1 MESPALAALRAVV
14 LHESS
19 AADRQSHAMRLQWQG
34 MRDRIWLLQCALA
47 RIARGADCDEC
58 EDPSQE
64 AAQACYAAGMDCYS
78 IDVLAGFCEDTHKLN
93 LSPEQVE
100 RDFRGD
106 WEDDID
112 EEWDRRERDPT
123 QPSRDE
129 DEEPVGASGLDR
141 GRCPTR

>member
-1 MESPALAALRAVV
+1 MESQALAALRAVV

-19 AADRQSHAMRLQWQG
+19 AADRRCHAMQLQWQG
-34 MRDRIWLLQCALA
+34 LRDRIWFLQCALA
-47 RIARGADCDEC
+47 RIARGAECHEC
-58 EDPSQE
+58 EDPSVE

-78 IDVLAGFCEDTHKLN
+78 IDVLAGFCEDAREIY

-112 EEWDRRERDPT
+112 KEWDRRKRNPT
-123 QPSRDE
+123 QPSSDE
-129 DEEPVGASGLDR
+129 DEAEADL
-141 GRCPTR
+141 

>member
-1 MESPALAALRAVV
+1 MESRALAALRAVV

-19 AADRQSHAMRLQWQG
+19 AADRRCQG
-34 MRDRIWLLQCALA
+34 MRDRIWFLQCALA
-47 RIARGADCDEC
+47 RIARGAECDQG
-58 EDPSQE
+58 EDPSEE

-78 IDVLAGFCEDTHKLN
+78 IDVLAGFCEDARELY

-112 EEWDRRERDPT
+112 GEWDRRERDPM
-123 QPSRDE
+123 QPRSDAGEEGDE
-129 DEEPVGASGLDR
+129 GREQVGASSLDR
-141 GRCPTR
+141 GQCPTR